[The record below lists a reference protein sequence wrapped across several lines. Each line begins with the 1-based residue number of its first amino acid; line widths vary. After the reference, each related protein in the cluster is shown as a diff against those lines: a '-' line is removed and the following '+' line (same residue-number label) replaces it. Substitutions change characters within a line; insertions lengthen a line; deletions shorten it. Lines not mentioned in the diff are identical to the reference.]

1 MVRNAGTTRHASNG
15 ALNVVLL
22 AAGSVISRWVK

>member
-15 ALNVVLL
+15 ALNVVLPASGL
-22 AAGSVISRWVK
+22 AISRRVK